1 MGRINA
7 GRIQRTQPSA
17 ALVSR
22 LRTAGLRPTQ
32 QRIAL
37 AALLFQGEQPRH
49 VTAEQL
55 FAGATAAGV
64 PISLATVYNTLR
76 QFTAAGLLQQVV
88 LEAGRC
94 HFDTNV
100 EPHQHI
106 IMTDGN
112 HIRDIDASEIV
123 FSQLPPPPEGTEIER
138 VDVII
143 RVKPIGAAAAT
154 PPEPEDMLEAEEPEQ
169 QMAAASGS

>member
-1 MGRINA
+1 MGRINM
-7 GRIQRTQPSA
+7 GRPQRIQPQAT
-17 ALVSR
+17 LVSR
-22 LRTAGLRPTQ
+22 LRAAGLRPTQ

-100 EPHQHI
+100 EPHQHVI
-106 IMTDGN
+106 LEDSAD
-112 HIRDIDASEIV
+112 IRDIDSNEIV
-123 FSQLPPPPEGTEIER
+123 FAQLPPPPEGTEIER
-138 VDVII
+138 IDVII
-143 RVKPIGAAAAT
+143 RVRPAVA
-154 PPEPEDMLEAEEPEQ
+154 EPVAME
-169 QMAAASGS
+169 G

>member
-1 MGRINA
+1 MGRIRT
-7 GRIQRTQPSA
+7 GRTQRAQPSA
-17 ALVSR
+17 ALVAR
-22 LRTAGLRPTQ
+22 LRAAGLRPTQ

-88 LEAGRC
+88 LEPGRC

-100 EPHQHI
+100 EPHQHVV
-106 IMTDGN
+106 MNGSSD
-112 HIRDIDASEIV
+112 IRDINPDEIV
-123 FSQLPPPPEGTEIER
+123 FAQLPVPPAGTEIDR
-138 VDVII
+138 IDVII
-143 RVKPIGAAAAT
+143 RLRPAA
-154 PPEPEDMLEAEEPEQ
+154 
-169 QMAAASGS
+169 

>member
-7 GRIQRTQPSA
+7 GRTYRTQPSA
-17 ALVSR
+17 VLVSR
-22 LRTAGLRPTQ
+22 LRAAGLRPTQ

-37 AALLFQGEQPRH
+37 ATLLFQGEQPRH

-100 EPHQHI
+100 EPHQHV
-106 IMTDGN
+106 IMNDGN
-112 HIRDIDASEIV
+112 HILDIDAAEV
-123 FSQLPPPPEGTEIER
+123 MFSRLPPPPEGTEIDRIE
-138 VDVII
+138 VII
-143 RVKPIGAAAAT
+143 RVKPAEAILPVMGV
-154 PPEPEDMLEAEEPEQ
+154 PEAHLPEQ
-169 QMAAASGS
+169 QMAASNS

>member
-1 MGRINA
+1 MARISTGRT
-7 GRIQRTQPSA
+7 QRTQPSA

-22 LRTAGLRPTQ
+22 LRAAGLRPTQ

-100 EPHQHI
+100 EPHQHVV
-106 IMTDGN
+106 MADGN
-112 HIRDIDASEIV
+112 QIRDIDASEIV
-123 FSQLPPPPEGTEIER
+123 FAQLPSPPPGTEIER
-138 VDVII
+138 VEVII
-143 RVKPIGAAAAT
+143 RLKPAAIAAP
-154 PPEPEDMLEAEEPEQ
+154 PPEAGPEKQAQ
-169 QMAAASGS
+169 KQMAANSS

>member
-1 MGRINA
+1 MARINA
-7 GRIQRTQPSA
+7 GRTQRTQPSA
-17 ALVSR
+17 ALVNR

-100 EPHQHI
+100 EPHQHVV
-106 IMTDGN
+106 MADSN

-123 FSQLPPPPEGTEIER
+123 FAQLPSPPPGTEIER
-138 VDVII
+138 IEVII
-143 RVKPIGAAAAT
+143 RVKPAVAVHVAAET
-154 PPEPEDMLEAEEPEQ
+154 EAEQ
-169 QMAAASGS
+169 QLAASAT

>member
-7 GRIQRTQPSA
+7 GRTQRTQPSA

-22 LRTAGLRPTQ
+22 LRAAGLRPTQ

-100 EPHQHI
+100 EPHQHV

-112 HIRDIDASEIV
+112 HIRDVDASEIV
-123 FSQLPPPPEGTEIER
+123 FSQLPALPEGTEIDRIE
-138 VDVII
+138 VII
-143 RVKPIGAAAAT
+143 RVKPATAAAVAVAAT
-154 PPEPEDMLEAEEPEQ
+154 EPPVPEQ
-169 QMAAASGS
+169 QMAAGGT

>member
-1 MGRINA
+1 MGRINT
-7 GRIQRTQPSA
+7 GRSQRIQPQA

-22 LRTAGLRPTQ
+22 LRAAGLRPTQ

-100 EPHQHI
+100 EPHQHVVI
-106 IMTDGN
+106 VDSTD
-112 HIRDIDASEIV
+112 IRDIDSKEIV
-123 FSQLPPPPEGTEIER
+123 FAQLPPPPEGTQIER
-138 VDVII
+138 IDVII
-143 RVKPIGAAAAT
+143 RVRPAA
-154 PPEPEDMLEAEEPEQ
+154 
-169 QMAAASGS
+169 

>member
-7 GRIQRTQPSA
+7 GRVQRTQPSA

-22 LRTAGLRPTQ
+22 LRAAGLRPTQ

-94 HFDTNV
+94 HFDTNI
-100 EPHQHI
+100 EPHQHV
-106 IMTDGN
+106 IMSDGN
-112 HIRDIDASEIV
+112 HIRDIHASEII
-123 FSQLPPPPEGTEIER
+123 FSQLPLPPEGTEIER

-143 RVKPIGAAAAT
+143 RVKPVDTMAIAPKPQEA
-154 PPEPEDMLEAEEPEQ
+154 LETEEPEQ

>member
-1 MGRINA
+1 MGRINT
-7 GRIQRTQPSA
+7 GRTQRIQPQA

-22 LRTAGLRPTQ
+22 LRAAGLRPTQ

-100 EPHQHI
+100 EPHQHVI
-106 IMTDGN
+106 LEDGSE
-112 HIRDIDASEIV
+112 IRDIDPNEIV
-123 FSQLPPPPEGTEIER
+123 FAQLPPPPEGTEIER
-138 VDVII
+138 IDVII
-143 RVKPIGAAAAT
+143 RVRPASAGSAASSAAANDPVPAAAA
-154 PPEPEDMLEAEEPEQ
+154 Q
-169 QMAAASGS
+169 G